1 MGPAEPD
8 AFITDVGTRIMLKG
22 QRGWYECPVYATRL
36 DEGWDRKAVAAALKP
51 LRLRPQPRDTAGP
64 HKLSFF
70 GTAADAEQVRTV
82 LAEQKLAAK
91 VVFSHGRLIDVLAPL
106 GGKAAAIAAY
116 ARRLDLSLG
125 LHRGRGQRQRRRH
138 AGGLWPR
145 HRRRQRQ

>member
-1 MGPAEPD
+1 M
-8 AFITDVGTRIMLKG
+8 
-22 QRGWYECPVYATRL
+22 
-36 DEGWDRKAVAAALKP
+36 
-51 LRLRPQPRDTAGP
+51 RLRPQPRDTAGP

-125 LHRGRGQRQRRRH
+125 ACIAAGDSGNDVDMLEACGH
-138 AGGLWPR
+138 AIVVGNASDELNDLTVREGLMRVTGHHAHGVLEGLERLGLTEPVLA
-145 HRRRQRQ
+145 QASAA